1 MYVSGASIVTNSAL
15 PWGYQETAKVAKNE
29 VPSSLIDFFSIV
41 SQNNQSDVTSL
52 TIKRPYEIMTTTPSY
67 FQ

>member
-1 MYVSGASIVTNSAL
+1 MYVSGTSIITNTPL
-15 PWGYQETAKVAKNE
+15 PWGYQEIAKVAKNE

-41 SQNNQSDVTSL
+41 SQNNNSDANSL
-52 TIKRPYEIMTTTPSY
+52 TLKRPYEIMTTTPSY